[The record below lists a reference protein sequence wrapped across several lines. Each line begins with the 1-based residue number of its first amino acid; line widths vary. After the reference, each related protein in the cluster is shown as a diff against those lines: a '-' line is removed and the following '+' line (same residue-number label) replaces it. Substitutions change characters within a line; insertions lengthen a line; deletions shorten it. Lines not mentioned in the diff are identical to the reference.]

1 MPKTPVKIARRPNQ
15 LGGSSSSLIFG
26 ALYGTSA
33 LGSLG
38 SEEEEMDTALEPG
51 AIFFVSGTL
60 LYTGYCRNGGQV
72 GLSTS
77 PKQFNWRPSAG
88 VLRSSVL
95 REAIDQAA
103 RRRNGVTVQVTCRHR
118 TQRTSLLHLHAKEGG
133 GGDQLCNYG
142 CRRSL
147 ENSMSGPVK
156 RTGLILGSKLR

>member
-60 LYTGYCRNGGQV
+60 SCTGYCRNGGQV

-95 REAIDQAA
+95 REASDQAA
-103 RRRNGVTVQVTCRHR
+103 RRRNGVQVTCRHR
-118 TQRTSLLHLHAKEGG
+118 TQRHFYTCMPKREAAAT
-133 GGDQLCNYG
+133 NY
-142 CRRSL
+142 
-147 ENSMSGPVK
+147 K
-156 RTGLILGSKLR
+156 ILGADGRWKTPCLGLSKGPA